1 MYSIYSK
8 DSIFVIL
15 YLIQCN
21 KNDNNNNDND
31 NNNDIN
37 NGCVFWVFYV

>member
-31 NNNDIN
+31 NNDIN
-37 NGCVFWVFYV
+37 SGFVFWVFYV

>member
-31 NNNDIN
+31 NKKNNLKN
-37 NGCVFWVFYV
+37 E

>member
-8 DSIFVIL
+8 DSIFAIL

-31 NNNDIN
+31 NNDIN
-37 NGCVFWVFYV
+37 SGFVFWVFYV

>member
-31 NNNDIN
+31 NNDIN
-37 NGCVFWVFYV
+37 NGFVFWVFYV